1 YKNVIHACSLK
12 KDLELFSHGD
22 QTIIGDRGINLSGGQ
37 KQRVQLARALY
48 QDADIYLLDDPFSA
62 VDAHTGSELFREY
75 ILTALANKTVIFVT
89 HQVEFL
95 PATDLILVLKE
106 GCIIQAGKYDDLLQA
121 GTDFK
126 ALVSAHHEAIE
137 AMDIPA
143 HSSEDSD
150 ENLTLEA
157 SVMTTKKSMCSANDI
172 DSLTKEMQ
180 EGPSSSD
187 QKTTKEKKKAKR
199 SRKKQLVQEEERVRG
214 RVSMKVYLSYM
225 AAAYKGLL
233 IPLIIIAQALFQFL
247 QIASNWWMAW
257 ANPQTEGDEP
267 KVTPMVLLLVY
278 MALAFGSSW
287 FIFVRAVLVATFG
300 LAAAQKL
307 FLKMLRCVFHAPMYF
322 FDSTPAG
329 RILNRVSVDQSVVD
343 LDIPFRLGGF
353 AATTIQLIGI
363 VGVMTEVTWQVL
375 LLVIPMAIACLWM
388 QKYYMASSRELVRI
402 VSIQKSPII
411 NLFGESIAGA
421 STIRGFGQEKRFM
434 KRNLY
439 LLDCFARPFFCSLA
453 AIEWLCLRMELLSTF
468 VFAFCMVLLVSFPH
482 GTIDPS
488 SISHR
493 PNGME

>member
-1 YKNVIHACSLK
+1 V
-12 KDLELFSHGD
+12 
-22 QTIIGDRGINLSGGQ
+22 QTILS
-37 KQRVQLARALY
+37 KF
-48 QDADIYLLDDPFSA
+48 IFPF
-62 VDAHTGSELFREY
+62 L
-75 ILTALANKTVIFVT
+75 K
-89 HQVEFL
+89 
-95 PATDLILVLKE
+95 VLKE

-150 ENLTLEA
+150 ENLSLEA
-157 SVMTTKKSMCSANDI
+157 SVMTSKKSMCSANDI

-225 AAAYKGLL
+225 AAAYKGYL
-233 IPLIIIAQALFQFL
+233 IPAIIIAQALFQFL

-278 MALAFGSSW
+278 MSLAFGSSL

-329 RILNRVSVDQSVVD
+329 RILNRV
-343 LDIPFRLGGF
+343 FF
-353 AATTIQLIGI
+353 FF
-363 VGVMTEVTWQVL
+363 
-375 LLVIPMAIACLWM
+375 
-388 QKYYMASSRELVRI
+388 
-402 VSIQKSPII
+402 
-411 NLFGESIAGA
+411 NLF
-421 STIRGFGQEKRFM
+421 
-434 KRNLY
+434 Y
-439 LLDCFARPFFCSLA
+439 LFLP
-453 AIEWLCLRMELLSTF
+453 
-468 VFAFCMVLLVSFPH
+468 V
-482 GTIDPS
+482 
-488 SISHR
+488 
-493 PNGME
+493 NGVRQ